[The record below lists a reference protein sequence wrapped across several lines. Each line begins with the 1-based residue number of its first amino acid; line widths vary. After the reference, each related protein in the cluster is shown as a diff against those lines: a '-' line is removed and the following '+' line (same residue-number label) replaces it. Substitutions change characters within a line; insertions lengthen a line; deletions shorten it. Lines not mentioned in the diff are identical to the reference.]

1 MWKRRRQRGH
11 RWQHNMAHAVLCW
24 ITKAAY
30 THWEY
35 LILMPFLRRH
45 RLRESASALRCTPV
59 DCLFDLQR
67 VLHYLTTLVEWQWG
81 GNRSAGPKKKKKKAC
96 FCGTLPQVPYG
107 GFWDR
112 IRAFYLI
119 NWKYT
124 QHQIICQNDGRKPRN
139 SSLYHFVALLVELWS
154 RVHVHCYGVGST
166 FQARRICVGLRHFHV
181 CVCVCVCVRVCARA
195 RARAGGRAGRRVC
208 KLTRQNLNSSCFTV

>member
-1 MWKRRRQRGH
+1 MVY
-11 RWQHNMAHAVLCW
+11 AVLCW
-24 ITKAAY
+24 ITKAAC

-81 GNRSAGPKKKKKKAC
+81 GNRSAGPKKKKEKRKRVTVALC
-96 FCGTLPQVPYG
+96 LPLLPYG

-124 QHQIICQNDGRKPRN
+124 QHQIICQYDGRKPRN
-139 SSLYHFVALLVELWS
+139 SSLYHFVVLRVELWS
-154 RVHVHCYGVGST
+154 RVNVHCYGVGST
-166 FQARRICVGLRHFHV
+166 FQARRICVELRHFHV
-181 CVCVCVCVRVCARA
+181 CVCACACACVRAGVCV
-195 RARAGGRAGRRVC
+195 
-208 KLTRQNLNSSCFTV
+208 N